1 MPRVFSTQCNQP
13 SMSYPTPTNIA
24 RGRVRII
31 TTATWARNLPHRG
44 PPSRTSWL
52 TSTSLQAFKARTRLT
67 AQLVV
72 RTRISIM
79 DIHGMHPP
87 LRSAIP
93 FNPQNVPTAGS
104 FSVFAAQP
112 TSESIVLH
120 PDAHVRPTKILDWA
134 IMRSRSSCCRTET
147 AGSGP
152 APVLVIGDVAGLQGG
167 KYRVA
172 GRIWTRFAVWF
183 RVVRTGMA
191 TGWRVALDGPSNLS
205 RFGTR
210 CVIRTFLFVTRHLL
224 YALFTHR
231 SRSCLDCKATSRF
244 LDCLNC
250 RAHRLVRETV
260 GVLLNLCNSS
270 VHFHHYRSFSCA
282 DGAYLYKST
291 DLPLSGSACSTANDL
306 LKASRPSSRLHP
318 P

>member
-120 PDAHVRPTKILDWA
+120 PDAHVRSTKILDWA
-134 IMRSRSSCCRTET
+134 IMRSRSSCRRTET
-147 AGSGP
+147 AGRGAGARPRHRGCSRLTGREVP
-152 APVLVIGDVAGLQGG
+152 SCGADMDAFCGLV
-167 KYRVA
+167 
-172 GRIWTRFAVWF
+172 
-183 RVVRTGMA
+183 
-191 TGWRVALDGPSNLS
+191 P
-205 RFGTR
+205 
-210 CVIRTFLFVTRHLL
+210 
-224 YALFTHR
+224 
-231 SRSCLDCKATSRF
+231 SRSYRHGDRVEG
-244 LDCLNC
+244 
-250 RAHRLVRETV
+250 RA
-260 GVLLNLCNSS
+260 
-270 VHFHHYRSFSCA
+270 
-282 DGAYLYKST
+282 
-291 DLPLSGSACSTANDL
+291 
-306 LKASRPSSRLHP
+306 
-318 P
+318 